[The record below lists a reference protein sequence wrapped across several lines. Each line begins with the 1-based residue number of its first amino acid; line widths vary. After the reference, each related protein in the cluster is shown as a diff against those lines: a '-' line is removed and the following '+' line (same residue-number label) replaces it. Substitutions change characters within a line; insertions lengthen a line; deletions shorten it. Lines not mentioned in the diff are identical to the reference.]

1 MYLSTGQRT
10 KIKHRIEVIAI
21 ENNLN
26 APARN
31 FLNKVSEH
39 HVNSCAPCDE
49 GRGWCEF
56 DFTSASHHVQKL
68 QRRID
73 KALHEGEF
81 SKILYLQNLLIHSHS
96 AKMLAVKTVTSNR
109 GKSTPGIDDVL
120 WLSHRDKYN
129 AALSLVRR
137 GYTPRPLKR
146 IYIPKRNGDVR
157 PLSIP
162 TMKDRAMQTLYK
174 FALEPIS
181 ELLADEHSYG
191 FRPNRSTRD
200 ALIRCQNIL
209 CCRKDYTWVL
219 KADVKSCFDNISH
232 KWIMD
237 NIPIDKKILWKFL
250 KCGVVHRCTKYDTN
264 YGVPQG
270 GAISPMICNMALD
283 GMERKLIESL
293 QDVEFIRYAD
303 DILVIS
309 PYPSKLDKAIEIIND
324 FLSVRGLSLSAEKT
338 LKTKASKGFS
348 FLGWRIQAG
357 EELPLIIPDRSNTE
371 SLFDKVGEIF
381 FGYEEYKELFDKLKP
396 SIQGWVGYHRGVVND
411 DFLQEIMLS
420 LQSTIRSV
428 NDNISPNLLK
438 LI

>member
-1 MYLSTGQRT
+1 MINITNT
-10 KIKHRIEVIAI
+10 C
-21 ENNLN
+21 N
-26 APARN
+26 APAQN

-39 HVNSCAPCDE
+39 NVNSCAPCDV
-49 GRGWCEF
+49 GWCEF
-56 DFTSASHHVQKL
+56 DFTSAKHHVQKL

-73 KALHEGEF
+73 KALREGEF
-81 SKILYLQNLLIHSHS
+81 SKISYLQNLLIHSHS
-96 AKMLAVKTVTSNR
+96 AKMLAVKAVTSNR
-109 GKSTPGIDDVL
+109 GKYTSGIDDVL
-120 WLSHRDKYN
+120 WLSPRDKYN

-191 FRPNRSTRD
+191 FRSNRSTRD
-200 ALIRCQNIL
+200 ALIRCHNIL
-209 CCRKDYTWVL
+209 CSRKDYTWVL

-232 KWIMD
+232 EWIME
-237 NIPIDKKILWKFL
+237 NIPIDKKILTKFL
-250 KCGVVHRCTKYDTN
+250 KCGVVHRCKKYDTSR
-264 YGVPQG
+264 GVTQG

-309 PYPSKLDKAIEIIND
+309 PYPNKFDHAKEIMND
-324 FLSVRGLSLSAEKT
+324 FLSVRGLSLSADKT
-338 LKTKASKGFS
+338 LTIEASKGFS
-348 FLGWRIQAG
+348 FLGWRIQTG
-357 EELPLIIPDRSNTE
+357 EELPLIIPDRSNAE
-371 SLFDKVGEIF
+371 SLFDKVGEVF

-396 SIQGWVGYHRGVVND
+396 TIQGWVGYHKGVVDN
-411 DFLQEIMLS
+411 DFLREIITV
-420 LQSTIRSV
+420 LQDTIRSV
-428 NDNISPNLLK
+428 NNNISPNLLK

>member
-1 MYLSTGQRT
+1 M
-10 KIKHRIEVIAI
+10 IVI

-26 APARN
+26 APAQN

-39 HVNSCAPCDE
+39 YVNSCAPCDE
-49 GRGWCEF
+49 GKGWCEF
-56 DFTSASHHVQKL
+56 DFTSAKHHVQKL

-73 KALHEGEF
+73 KALREGEF
-81 SKILYLQNLLIHSHS
+81 SKISYLQNLLIHSHS
-96 AKMLAVKTVTSNR
+96 AKMLAVKAVTSNR
-109 GKSTPGIDDVL
+109 GKYTPGIDDVL
-120 WLSHRDKYN
+120 WLSPRDKYN

-200 ALIRCQNIL
+200 ALIRCHNIF
-209 CCRKDYTWVL
+209 CNRKDYTWVL

-232 KWIMD
+232 EWIMD
-237 NIPIDKKILWKFL
+237 NIPIDKKILLKFL
-250 KCGVVHRCTKYDTN
+250 KCGVVHRCKKYDTN
-264 YGVPQG
+264 CGVPQG

-283 GMERKLIESL
+283 GMERKLQESL
-293 QDVEFIRYAD
+293 QEVEFIRYAD

-309 PYPSKLDKAIEIIND
+309 PYPIKLAQTIEIMND
-324 FLSVRGLSLSAEKT
+324 FLSVRGLSLSTDKT
-338 LKTKASKGFS
+338 LITEANKGFN
-348 FLGWRIQAG
+348 FLGWRIQSG
-357 EELPLIIPDRSNTE
+357 EELPLIIPDRSNAE
-371 SLFDKVGEIF
+371 SLFDKVSDIF
-381 FGYEEYKELFDKLKP
+381 FGYEEYADVLGKLKP
-396 SIQGWVGYHRGVVND
+396 CLQGWAGYHIGVVDN
-411 DFLQEIMLS
+411 DFLREIITA
-420 LQSTIRSV
+420 LQDTIRSV
-428 NDNISPNLLK
+428 NNNISPNLLK

>member
-1 MYLSTGQRT
+1 MTN
-10 KIKHRIEVIAI
+10 IK
-21 ENNLN
+21 NTYN

-39 HVNSCAPCDE
+39 NVNSCAPCDD
-49 GRGWCEF
+49 GKGWCEF
-56 DFTSASHHVQKL
+56 DFTSATHHVQK
-68 QRRID
+68 QQWRIE
-73 KALHEGEF
+73 KALIEGEF
-81 SKILYLQNLLIHSHS
+81 SKVAYLQNLLIHSHS
-96 AKMLAVKTVTSNR
+96 AKMLAVKAVTSNR
-109 GKSTPGIDDVL
+109 GKYTPGIDDVL
-120 WLSHRDKYN
+120 WISHRDKYN

-200 ALIRCQNIL
+200 ALVRCQNIL
-209 CCRKDYTWVL
+209 CCRKDYIWVL

-232 KWIMD
+232 EWIMD
-237 NIPIDKKILWKFL
+237 NIPIDKKILSKFL
-250 KCGVVHRCTKYDTN
+250 KCGVVHRCKKYDTN
-264 YGVPQG
+264 RGVPQG

-309 PYPSKLDKAIEIIND
+309 PCPNKLDRAIEIIND
-324 FLSVRGLSLSAEKT
+324 FLSVRGLSLSADKT
-338 LKTKASKGFS
+338 LTIEASKGFS
-348 FLGWRIQAG
+348 FLGWRIQTG
-357 EELPLIIPDRSNTE
+357 EELPLIIPDRSNAE
-371 SLFDKVGEIF
+371 SLFDKVGEVF

-396 SIQGWVGYHRGVVND
+396 TIQGWVGYHKGVVDD
-411 DFLQEIMLS
+411 DFLKEIIIA
-420 LQSTIRSV
+420 LQDTVRSV

-438 LI
+438 LL